1 MVQGVVILAGIS
13 DPQFWPHF
21 PLVTCPAVPTSSL
34 CALQVGWQIHYLQTN
49 YPEGPSNPLHLEP

>member
-1 MVQGVVILAGIS
+1 MAQGVVILAGIF

-34 CALQVGWQIHYLQTN
+34 CAL
-49 YPEGPSNPLHLEP
+49 